1 MQNLDLRDTN
11 VVMNLERLGSMHQS
25 RISFTRTLVRKMA
38 QEHWSLRNSL
48 WDLDKDG
55 YGVAIYEV
63 KTPNSLYNL
72 VIFANF
78 IEDDERNDRVIASKW
93 DVTFTFIKGDVDE
106 RILEVLRANVPL
118 QEAGRNFNKAFV
130 LARANKSVRVFDH
143 IVNSLAQGKQPNLE
157 EIAKV
162 GYILRTTAV
171 YGSGKFGISDFA
183 YLQNNSDFS
192 QSFSAEMCAVYII
205 RQFSLDWVNYIA
217 KNKSDKAVSLKKDIA
232 RYLGVG
238 NATGLGMAPY
248 LIKHPKVVDNWLYQR
263 ELAISRVSKQAIQD
277 NKTKELCGYLNRASE
292 HFKDVITIDERQNKL
307 NNKASSELLE
317 IIKEIKSLAQSKAT
331 YKDIILNIQKYSL
344 EAQEATISSILELYP
359 SLVDEY
365 EKHMS
370 VDESL
375 LELTEVSIKDLKNII
390 ETKYKWAL
398 DIDFNKA
405 ENNYWFWYVS
415 EEKEEPRLGIR
426 DIDEGAS
433 LEQPLDI
440 ARQVNKLYEKIKN
453 EDDKLHISLFLLKN
467 PAFSQI
473 SRRVWTLGHCN
484 MGEIRAN
491 VLAKDFLPMH
501 LLRAKL
507 AIFGATKFDPRSDRW
522 VQVTF
527 FQSAPLMDEIHP
539 NEWLF
544 PLVPKEDADSYENTQ
559 KDLYV
564 SANELKAACIKAYN
578 ALTLGLGEAD
588 LIASMVIDLQMVG
601 LDGVG
606 HFSRVLGYL
615 KNDKISK
622 IDIIEKDNDIK
633 VDLKNQSTLFHIQII
648 IAYAINCLKNQNQ
661 INLEIK
667 NTNNRLFVYSQLK
680 RLASKNLYANA
691 FWSNSKNDTLNLFS
705 INKNDDFPNIYMKNN
720 REFSNDKTLHI
731 QISKQP
737 LTNIKCEESDIYKSS
752 SDLSSN
758 YEQSAKKGIKVSIG
772 DWDKILEFAKKVQVR
787 SSEKSRNDAGGVVE

>member
-1 MQNLDLRDTN
+1 MKNSDLRDAN
-11 VVMNLERLGSMHQS
+11 VVMNLERLGAMHQS

-63 KTPNSLYNL
+63 KTPNALYNL
-72 VIFANF
+72 VIFANY
-78 IEDDERNDRVIASKW
+78 IKDDERNDRVIASKW
-93 DVTFTFIKGDVDE
+93 DVTFTFIKGEIDE
-106 RILEVLRANVPL
+106 RMLEILRANVPL

-143 IVNSLAQGKQPNLE
+143 IVNSLAKGKQPNLE

-192 QSFSAEMCAVYII
+192 QSFSAEMCAVYIA
-205 RQFSLDWVNYIA
+205 RQFSLDWVNFIA
-217 KNKSDKAVSLKKDIA
+217 KNKSDKAVKLNKEIQ

-263 ELAISRVSKQAIQD
+263 ELAISKVSKQTIQS
-277 NKTKELCGYLNRASE
+277 NKAKELCGYLSRASK
-292 HFKDVITIDERQNKL
+292 HLKDVITIDERQSKL
-307 NNKASSELLE
+307 NNKASFEILE
-317 IIKEIKSLAQSKAT
+317 IIKEIKSSINMT
-331 YKDIILNIQKYSL
+331 YKDIILSIKKYSF

-359 SLVDEY
+359 NLVDEY
-365 EKHMS
+365 EKYMT
-370 VDESL
+370 VDESP
-375 LELTEVSIKDLKNII
+375 LELAEVSMKDLKDII
-390 ETKYKWAL
+390 RSKYKWAL
-398 DIDFNKA
+398 DIDFSKA

-426 DIDEGAS
+426 DVDEGAE

-453 EDDKLHISLFLLKN
+453 ENDEEYVSSFLLSY
-467 PAFSQI
+467 PSFSRI
-473 SRRVWTLGHCN
+473 TRRVWTLGNCN
-484 MGEIRAN
+484 MGEIRTN

-507 AIFGATKFDPRSDRW
+507 AVFGATKFDPRSDRW

-527 FQSAPLMDEIHP
+527 FQGAPLMSEIHP

-544 PLVPKEDADSYENTQ
+544 PLLPKDNEYIYESQ
-559 KDLYV
+559 ERELYL
-564 SANELKAACIKAYN
+564 SSNELKAACIKAYN
-578 ALTLGLGEAD
+578 ALALDSGEAD
-588 LIASMVIDLQMVG
+588 LVASMVIDLQMVG

-606 HFSRVLGYL
+606 HFSRVLKHL
-615 KNDKISK
+615 KNDESSK
-622 IDIIEKDNDIK
+622 IEIIKKDNKIE
-633 VDLKNQSTLFHIQII
+633 VDLKNQSTLCHIQII
-648 IAYAINCLKNQNQ
+648 IACAINHLKNDNE
-661 INLEIK
+661 IELEIL
-667 NTNNRLFVYSQLK
+667 NANNRLFVYSQLK
-680 RLASKNLYANA
+680 RLANKNLHVNA
-691 FWSNSKNDTLNLFS
+691 FWKNYKNSTYNLYH
-705 INKNDDFPNIYMKNN
+705 INCNDDFPSICIQNN
-720 REFSNDKTLHI
+720 HKSQSEKTLHI
-731 QISKQP
+731 KISTKP
-737 LTNIKCEESDIYKSS
+737 LIYKECANFDICRSS
-752 SDLSSN
+752 SELSSS
-758 YEQSAKKGIKVSIG
+758 YEQSVKKGIKVSMD
-772 DWDKILEFAKKVQVR
+772 DWNTILEYAKGIQVH
-787 SSEKSRNDAGGVVE
+787 SSEKSRNDAGGVIE